1 MKGIELNNMEELKY
15 MTIKNVVSGRTTK
28 NRAEA
33 ILGLTRWQIDRLIVK
48 YNLSGKRRN
57 HRRK

>member
-33 ILGLTRWQIDRLIVK
+33 ILGLTR
-48 YNLSGKRRN
+48 
-57 HRRK
+57 